1 MDDDVFR
8 LGDGLGGQHEADAA
22 LGLCAVVLLEGFRS
36 GAAVLAVLLEG
47 NAAAGEALF
56 QQLHFVLGGA
66 VENFGGQVHGHVGTG
81 HVQQLLSGG
90 AVSPFLV
97 DLLLFG
103 AKVSLQRIEGVE
115 AQTLGESLIRCGRDF
130 LGQRAELDL
139 ELCGLAGQLRQAE
152 VLRVSKV
159 EAEHLAGAVTVD
171 GLLGGGHQ
179 LAVAQH
185 DHDLLHPAVGDLLA
199 VHVAGKVQQGAEAAL
214 GRFGGG
220 VVDRVHPGLVDKL
233 DVHGLVGDGADVTGD
248 SQALVLAQLHFRR
261 VLLIHSGVL
270 LMT

>member
-1 MDDDVFR
+1 M
-8 LGDGLGGQHEADAA
+8 
-22 LGLCAVVLLEGFRS
+22 LLEGD
-36 GAAVLAVLLEG
+36 
-47 NAAAGEALF
+47 AAAGEALF

-103 AKVSLQRIEGVE
+103 AKVSLQRIEGVK

-130 LGQRAELDL
+130 LGQRAEFDL

-159 EAEHLAGAVTVD
+159 EAEHLAGTVTVD

-199 VHVAGKVQQGAEAAL
+199 IHVAGKVQQGAEAAL

-220 VVDRVHPGLVDKL
+220 VVDGVHPGLVDKL
-233 DVHGLVGDGADVTGD
+233 DVHSLVGNGADVTGD
-248 SQALVLAQLHFRR
+248 S
-261 VLLIHSGVL
+261 
-270 LMT
+270 

>member
-1 MDDDVFR
+1 M
-8 LGDGLGGQHEADAA
+8 
-22 LGLCAVVLLEGFRS
+22 LLEGD
-36 GAAVLAVLLEG
+36 
-47 NAAAGEALF
+47 AAAGEAFF
-56 QQLHFVLGGA
+56 QQLHLILGGA
-66 VENFGGQVHGHVGTG
+66 VENFGGQVHGHVGAG
-81 HVQQLLSGG
+81 HVQQLLAGG

-103 AKVSLQRIEGVE
+103 AKVSFQSVDGVE
-115 AQTLGESLIRCGRDF
+115 AQTLGESLIRGRGDL

-139 ELCGLAGQLRQAE
+139 ELCGLAGQLGQAE

-159 EAEHLAGAVTVD
+159 EAEHLAGTVAVD

-179 LAVAQH
+179 LAVTQH

-199 VHVAGKVQQGAEAAL
+199 VHVAGKVQQSAEAAL

-220 VVDRVHPGLVDKL
+220 AVDGVHPGLVDKL
-233 DVHGLVGDGADVTGD
+233 DVHGLVGDRADVTGD

-261 VLLIHSGVL
+261 VLFLIHSGVL